1 MRGVHWCNKKNCDEI
16 RGVNHSQLTRPF
28 KTCIRTKPTS
38 QGVEWSN
45 FEIAMR
51 CTFSRY
57 KHGNEAYAAQRR
69 GWKRCA
75 AHCTA
80 ENVPDARRASHKRVG
95 QEKDGAPA
103 ILETAEETPAEGA
116 AEMAESEMAES
127 EMAESEMAEAVRA
140 EAAVA
145 RWWASRCPP
154 MCLCKQGPT
163 SSQYAS
169 TCSGGQ
175 GKCGRAES
183 PYAIDVVDR

>member
-1 MRGVHWCNKKNCDEI
+1 MGPQ
-16 RGVNHSQLTRPF
+16 S
-28 KTCIRTKPTS
+28 
-38 QGVEWSN
+38 
-45 FEIAMR
+45 
-51 CTFSRY
+51 
-57 KHGNEAYAAQRR
+57 
-69 GWKRCA
+69 
-75 AHCTA
+75 
-80 ENVPDARRASHKRVG
+80 PD
-95 QEKDGAPA
+95 
-103 ILETAEETPAEGA
+103 TAEETPAEGA
-116 AEMAESEMAES
+116 AEMAESEIMAES
-127 EMAESEMAEAVRA
+127 AGGGVGDSGVGDGGEAVRA